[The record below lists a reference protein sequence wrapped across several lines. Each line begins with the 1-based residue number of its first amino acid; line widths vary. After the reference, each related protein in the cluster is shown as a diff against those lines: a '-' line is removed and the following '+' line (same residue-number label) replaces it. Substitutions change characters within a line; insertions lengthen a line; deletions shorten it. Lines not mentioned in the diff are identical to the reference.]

1 MSRPFHA
8 VSVLQ
13 HTDSSYHCGM
23 GEALR
28 QRLQQRSF
36 ESPYQEAMLSVLVCA
51 DLIQRQM
58 EIVCQQHGI
67 TAAQYN
73 VLRILRGAYPAGH
86 ARCDIIKRMIQQS
99 PDVTRLIGRL
109 EKLEFVRRGSSDHD
123 GRLSVT
129 TITDKGLALLA
140 AMDEPVA
147 QIHRTMAER
156 ISEREAKTM
165 TRLCERL
172 HGT

>member
-1 MSRPFHA
+1 
-8 VSVLQ
+8 
-13 HTDSSYHCGM
+13 
-23 GEALR
+23 
-28 QRLQQRSF
+28 
-36 ESPYQEAMLSVLVCA
+36 
-51 DLIQRQM
+51 
-58 EIVCQQHGI
+58 
-67 TAAQYN
+67 
-73 VLRILRGAYPAGH
+73 
-86 ARCDIIKRMIQQS
+86 MIQQS

-109 EKLEFVRRGSSDHD
+109 EKLDLVRRGSSDQD

-147 QIHRTMAER
+147 LIHRTMAER
-156 ISEREAKTM
+156 ISERDAKTI